1 MGTVH
6 LGRILG
12 AGGFSR
18 VVAVKRLYPWFASD
32 GEFRQ
37 MLLDEAR
44 FVSRIRHPNVVPTLD
59 VVEADK
65 DLYVVMEYVHGVSL
79 AHLLKHCRDVPMP
92 VDVAT
97 GILEG
102 VLAGLHAAHEARG
115 EDGSPL
121 GIVHRDVSPQNILVG
136 ADGIARLIDF
146 GIAKAA
152 TRLQVTDP
160 GVVKGKIDYMAPEQL
175 LREPVARQADVY
187 SCGIVLWEMLANRR
201 LNESH
206 EGDPAP
212 RRLRDSQQIPPSRHC
227 DGVSEELD
235 QVVMRA
241 LSREPKGRFPTAEA
255 MALALRAACAPAN
268 VAEVGRWVHD
278 VVADDLEIS
287 DERVRL
293 VELAATESSQ
303 DMLSPH
309 VISDHRS
316 DSEIPKTTRDAPSPR
331 GAWAWRT
338 VTIGGL
344 LLVAASAGLALRS
357 VWRGSASVASAS
369 PRPPS
374 ATEATFAPPTVAAS
388 SDVPASASA
397 PPSPHGTASPVASS
411 APSASPPAR
420 APAARAVRPSS
431 KSRCDPPYT
440 VDASGRKHYD
450 PSCF

>member
-18 VVAVKRLYPWFASD
+18 VVAVKRLYPWLAGARD
-32 GEFRQ
+32 FRQ

-79 AHLLKHCRDVPMP
+79 AHLLKHCQDSPMP
-92 VDVAT
+92 VAIAA

-102 VLAGLHAAHEARG
+102 ALAGLHAAHEARG

-121 GIVHRDVSPQNILVG
+121 GIVHRDVSPQNVLVG

-175 LREPVARQADVY
+175 LRDPVTRHADVY
-187 SCGIVLWEMLANRR
+187 SCGVVLWEVLANRR
-201 LNESH
+201 LKESH
-206 EGDPAP
+206 EGESLPV
-212 RRLRDSQQIPPSRHC
+212 RIWDSQEVPPPSRFC

-235 QVVMRA
+235 KVVLRA
-241 LSREPKGRFPTAEA
+241 LSRDPKSRFPTAEA
-255 MALALRAACAPAN
+255 MAAALRAVCTPATAPH
-268 VAEVGRWVHD
+268 VARWVRD
-278 VVADDLEIS
+278 VVGDDLEIS

-293 VELAATESSQ
+293 VELAACESSQ
-303 DMLSPH
+303 DMPPPH
-309 VISDHRS
+309 VISERVL
-316 DSEIPKTTRDAPSPR
+316 ETEKTVLDAPRPR
-331 GAWAWRT
+331 GAWARRT
-338 VTIGGL
+338 AMIGGT
-344 LLVAASAGLALRS
+344 LLVAAAAAVAVRSAWRGSTSAASTVPAPAPNATAETTLSPAA
-357 VWRGSASVASAS
+357 VPAPGDVPATAPPPQRGSASSSV
-369 PRPPS
+369 PS
-374 ATEATFAPPTVAAS
+374 GAPA
-388 SDVPASASA
+388 
-397 PPSPHGTASPVASS
+397 
-411 APSASPPAR
+411 AR
-420 APAARAVRPSS
+420 APAPRAVRPSS

>member
-18 VVAVKRLYPWFASD
+18 VVAVKRLYPWLASD

-79 AHLLKHCRDVPMP
+79 AHLLKHCSDVPMP

-175 LREPVARQADVY
+175 LREPVTRQADVY

-201 LNESH
+201 LNESQ
-206 EGDPAP
+206 EGEKLP
-212 RRLRDSQQIPPSRHC
+212 RRLHDSQQIPPSRHC
-227 DGVSEELD
+227 DGVSEGLD
-235 QVVMRA
+235 QVALRA
-241 LSREPKGRFPTAEA
+241 LSREPKSRFSTAEA
-255 MALALRAACAPAN
+255 MAVALRAACAPAN
-268 VAEVGRWVHD
+268 VAEVARWVHQ
-278 VVADDLEIS
+278 VVGDDLEIS
-287 DERVRL
+287 EERVRL

-303 DMLSPH
+303 DMPPPH
-309 VISDHRS
+309 VISERRS
-316 DSEIPKTTRDAPSPR
+316 ESQKTTPDVPPPR
-331 GAWAWRT
+331 GVWAWRT

-344 LLVAASAGLALRS
+344 LLVTASAGLALRS
-357 VWRGSASVASAS
+357 VWRGSTSVAAAS
-369 PRPPS
+369 PRLPS
-374 ATEATFAPPTVAAS
+374 ATEATFASANVTAS
-388 SDVPASASA
+388 GDVSAPASAPS
-397 PPSPHGTASPVASS
+397 SPHGSASPAASS

-420 APAARAVRPSS
+420 APAARAARPSS

>member
-12 AGGFSR
+12 AGGFTR
-18 VVAVKRLYPWFASD
+18 IVAVKRLYPWLARD

-44 FVSRIRHPNVVPTLD
+44 CVSRIRHPNVVPTLD

-79 AHLLKHCRDVPMP
+79 AHLLTHCQDVPMP
-92 VDVAT
+92 VEVVA
-97 GILEG
+97 GIVEG
-102 VLAGLHAAHEARG
+102 ALAGLHAAHEARG
-115 EDGSPL
+115 EDGRPL

-175 LREPVARQADVY
+175 LREPVTRQADVY
-187 SCGIVLWEMLANRR
+187 SCGVVLWEMLANRR
-201 LNESH
+201 LNESQ
-206 EGDPAP
+206 EGDPPA
-212 RRLRDSQQIPPSRHC
+212 RRIRDGQQVPPSRHC

-235 QVVMRA
+235 KVVLRA
-241 LSREPKGRFPTAEA
+241 LSREPRARFSTAEA
-255 MALALRAACAPAN
+255 MAAALRAACPPAT
-268 VAEVGRWVHD
+268 VAGVARWMHEVVG
-278 VVADDLEIS
+278 DDLEIS

-293 VELAATESSQ
+293 VELAACESSQ
-303 DMLSPH
+303 DMQPH
-309 VISDHRS
+309 VISERHGES
-316 DSEIPKTTRDAPSPR
+316 ETTTPDSPSQR

-338 VTIGGL
+338 AKIGGA
-344 LLVAASAGLALRS
+344 LLVAASAALALRS
-357 VWRGSASVASAS
+357 AWRGSGSVASAS
-369 PRPPS
+369 PPPG
-374 ATEATFAPPTVAAS
+374 AGEATVAPATAAPS
-388 SDVPASASA
+388 SEVPALASAALSPRASA
-397 PPSPHGTASPVASS
+397 PPAASS
-411 APSASPPAR
+411 VPSGSAPTR
-420 APAARAVRPSS
+420 APAARAARPSS